1 MIITIALVVFAVTA
15 LLVIL
20 FVARSHSEHTSSV
33 AELQGRIRPVD
44 IVAFRNLV
52 DQDEESY
59 LQSRLPARE
68 FRMIQRERMSAAIEY
83 VQCVGANAAILLRLG
98 EAASLSAEPEIAN
111 AGRELV
117 ESASKIRILSL
128 SVGLKL
134 RVRLVLPGLRVSPVA
149 VSNSYENMTGLVG
162 RLGRLQHRTRGLT
175 AAS

>member
-1 MIITIALVVFAVTA
+1 MIITIALVLFAVAA

-20 FVARSHSEHTSSV
+20 FALRGRPEHITSV
-33 AELQGRIRPVD
+33 AELQGKIRPVD
-44 IVAFRNLV
+44 ILAFRNLV
-52 DQDEESY
+52 DPEEESY
-59 LQSRLPARE
+59 LQSCLPPQE
-68 FRMIQRERMSAAIEY
+68 FRGIQRERLWAAIEY
-83 VQCVGANAAILLRLG
+83 VQCVAANAVILLRVG

-117 ESASKIRILSL
+117 ETASKIRILSL

-134 RVRLVLPGLRVSPVA
+134 RVRLVLPGVRVSPVA

-175 AAS
+175 APS